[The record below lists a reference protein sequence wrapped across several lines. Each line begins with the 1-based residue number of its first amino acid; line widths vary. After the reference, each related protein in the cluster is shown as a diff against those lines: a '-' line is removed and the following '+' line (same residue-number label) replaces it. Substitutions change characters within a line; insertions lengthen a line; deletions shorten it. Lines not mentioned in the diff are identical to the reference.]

1 MAKRTNGPK
10 RYAIY
15 LRCSSDDQA
24 QGDFTTIDTQRE
36 INTKHVT
43 EAGGILVQEY
53 VDEGKT
59 GTNLKRSGWQALQRD
74 AQAGRFDAVC
84 VTYMS
89 RLARGEAYHVAAYI
103 MGEAGVQIELV
114 REKFTPDLPDT

>member
-1 MAKRTNGPK
+1 MRQRKAGN

-36 INTKHVT
+36 LNTQHIVAQ
-43 EAGGILVQEY
+43 AGTLVKEY

-59 GTNLKRSGWQALQRD
+59 GTNLKRPGWLQLLAD
-74 AQAGRFDAVC
+74 AKAGLFDAVC

-89 RLARGEAYHVAAYI
+89 RLARGEVYHVAEYLLN
-103 MGEAGVQIELV
+103 EAGVQVELV
-114 REKFTPDLPDT
+114 REKFTPDLAG